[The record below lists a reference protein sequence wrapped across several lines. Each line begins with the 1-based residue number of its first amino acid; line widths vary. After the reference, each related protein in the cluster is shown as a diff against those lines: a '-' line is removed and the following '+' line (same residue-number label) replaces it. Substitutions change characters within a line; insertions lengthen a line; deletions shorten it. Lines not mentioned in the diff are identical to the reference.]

1 MIKHWSVIQILPKR
15 GHIDISLKC
24 IKWFRLII
32 FWKFIFNP
40 FLIIIKWNLNDPEAR
55 GHGYSL
61 IIFNLLFRSKPIG
74 PLGRY
79 IKLTPEAAQND
90 ALNSLL
96 EVQLSSKDLKS
107 FIVSC
112 KEDRMKLDQMM
123 ENYWRQKTKQPS
135 ITQRKR

>member
-1 MIKHWSVIQILPKR
+1 M
-15 GHIDISLKC
+15 
-24 IKWFRLII
+24 
-32 FWKFIFNP
+32 
-40 FLIIIKWNLNDPEAR
+40 NDPEAR